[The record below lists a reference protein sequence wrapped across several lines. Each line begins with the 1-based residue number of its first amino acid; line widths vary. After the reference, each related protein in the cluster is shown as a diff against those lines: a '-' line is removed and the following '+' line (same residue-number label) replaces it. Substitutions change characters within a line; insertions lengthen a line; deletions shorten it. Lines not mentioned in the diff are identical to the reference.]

1 MHAFWLQ
8 ASLVFLHRE
17 KGVDFRCPLPPPHS
31 NSVTCHLS
39 TKLQLGIGVSPM
51 PRHRRAED
59 VGNLSGQP
67 NPPLLTLVYVSTF
80 KHACAQEVGQGG
92 LQGLSPGISQPLSP
106 VQAVP
111 DKSVSVAVLAALMLM
126 DVSMEAG
133 ASRSHPSAN
142 CDVHATQHRETF
154 VTPTT

>member
-1 MHAFWLQ
+1 M
-8 ASLVFLHRE
+8 
-17 KGVDFRCPLPPPHS
+17 DFRCPPPPPLLHS

-67 NPPLLTLVYVSTF
+67 NPPTS
-80 KHACAQEVGQGG
+80 HACVCVHIQACLCTGG
-92 LQGLSPGISQPLSP
+92 GGGLSPGISQPLSP

-111 DKSVSVAVLAALMLM
+111 DKSVSAAVLAALMLM
-126 DVSMEAG
+126 EVSMEAG

-142 CDVHATQHRETF
+142 CDVHASQHRETF
-154 VTPTT
+154 VTPAT

>member
-1 MHAFWLQ
+1 
-8 ASLVFLHRE
+8 
-17 KGVDFRCPLPPPHS
+17 
-31 NSVTCHLS
+31 
-39 TKLQLGIGVSPM
+39 M

-80 KHACAQEVGQGG
+80 KHACAQEVGR
-92 LQGLSPGISQPLSP
+92 GLSPGISQPLSP

-126 DVSMEAG
+126 DASMEAG

-142 CDVHATQHRETF
+142 CDAHATQHRETF
-154 VTPTT
+154 VSPTARTLAHTK